1 MGRFFWIII
10 GLIGLVLILLI
21 ASGDTETIFGLD
33 KSAFGPAA
41 IAALWAVVIGSGLFN
56 RNEGFGR
63 IIQQISI
70 WLLIILGLM
79 AVYVFRFDLQDL
91 GSRFTGG
98 VIPGSPISHSS
109 ASGQQ
114 SVTLIRSD
122 SGHFEATAGVNGASV
137 RFLVDTG
144 ATAIVMAYR
153 DAQMAGIDVNSLNFS
168 IRTRTAN
175 GTGRAARAT
184 INTFY
189 LGGIE
194 RNNLS
199 VMVAEKG
206 RLDRSLLGQ
215 QFLESL
221 SSYEKRGD
229 RLTLRD

>member
-1 MGRFFWIII
+1 MGRFFWILV

-21 ASGDTETIFGLD
+21 ASGDTQTIFGLE

-41 IAALWAVVIGSGLFN
+41 VAALWAVLIGSGLFN
-56 RNEGFGR
+56 REYGFVR
-63 IIQQISI
+63 IVRHIGLWI
-70 WLLIILGLM
+70 LIILGLM

-98 VIPGSPISHSS
+98 IIPGSPISS
-109 ASGQQ
+109 ANDSGRQA
-114 SVTLIRSD
+114 VTLIRSD
-122 SGHFEATAGVNGASV
+122 SGHFEATAGVNGSSV

-144 ATAIVMAYR
+144 ATAIVMAYH
-153 DAQMAGIDVNSLNFS
+153 DARNAGIDVDSLSFS
-168 IRTRTAN
+168 IPTRTAN

-184 INTFY
+184 IDNFY

-194 RNNLS
+194 RNNIT
-199 VMVAEKG
+199 VMVAEAG